1 MQECWREKSKDK
13 TVGLAWE
20 VHLGSSKIQKMPFS
34 FLHRFFSRAMDA
46 EAKSSAAAGLCSC
59 NYKPKFSWKMHN
71 KCYLINI
78 LLSIKTSNV
87 QQNLH
92 TGDVL
97 INDFLCFLGNNC
109 GKEIKNGSNEDKR
122 I

>member
-1 MQECWREKSKDK
+1 
-13 TVGLAWE
+13 
-20 VHLGSSKIQKMPFS
+20 
-34 FLHRFFSRAMDA
+34 MDA

-59 NYKPKFSWKMHN
+59 NYEPKFSWKMHD

-78 LLSIKTSNV
+78 LLSIKSSSD

-92 TGDVL
+92 AGEIL
-97 INDFLCFLGNNC
+97 INDFLCFLGNYC
-109 GKEIKNGSNEDKR
+109 CKEIRNGSNKDKR

>member
-1 MQECWREKSKDK
+1 
-13 TVGLAWE
+13 
-20 VHLGSSKIQKMPFS
+20 MPFS
-34 FLHRFFSRAMDA
+34 FLHHFFSRAIDA

-78 LLSIKTSNV
+78 LLSIKSSSV

-92 TGDVL
+92 AGEIL
-97 INDFLCFLGNNC
+97 INDFLCFLGNSAARKLEMAPTKIRESSFEYFKATLLHK
-109 GKEIKNGSNEDKR
+109 KECSNWPVS
-122 I
+122 IPF